1 MAEKKRYGLLE
12 MDEETKRRLDRE
24 IRREP
29 FHRVIPEIKEILK
42 EVRKGMPRIIDVH
55 CHPYTKEGWRSL
67 GKFRTHLETYL
78 YGKKGVTPESVTAE
92 SPTDEEWVLP
102 FRELGV
108 ACIPTA
114 WMADTSQG
122 LGPPYGPDPSYKSNT
137 NDELASLRNRFPDV
151 VIAAWG
157 SVDPWQRQKALEEV
171 ERCYKELKLL
181 GIKFQQGGQAFSV
194 ADKEI
199 AYPIWDLCQDLGMP
213 VKFHTGFTGMGS
225 GAPGAL
231 GLKLKYTMNLIP
243 DFDDVAADFPKLK
256 IIFLHHAEG
265 RDEDAC
271 LICRHKGN
279 VYREVSGMWPE
290 YYEINVPRMWYE
302 MNRRQQ
308 DKYMFGSEY
317 NLFPLDGILY
327 QHLRKDYREG
337 ILEKLFWKNAIH
349 ILGEDLERVGVNR
362 KEWKEKLEE
371 V

>member
-24 IRREP
+24 IRRQP
-29 FHRVIPEIKEILK
+29 FHRAIPEIKEMLK
-42 EVRKGMPRIIDVH
+42 EIRKGMPRIIDVH
-55 CHPYTKEGWRSL
+55 THPYTKEGWRSL
-67 GKFRTHLETYL
+67 GKFRTHLEAYL
-78 YGKKGVTPESVTAE
+78 YGKKNVTPESVTQE

-108 ACIPTA
+108 VCIPVA
-114 WMADTSQG
+114 WAAETTMSPG
-122 LGPPYGPDPSYKSNT
+122 DPLYMDNSN
-137 NDELASLRNRFPDV
+137 DYVASLRDRFPDV

-157 SVDPWQRQKALEEV
+157 SVDPHKGKKALEEV
-171 ERCYKELKLL
+171 ERCAKELKLL
-181 GIKFQQGGQAFSV
+181 GIKFQQAGQAFSV

-199 AYPIWDLCQDLGMP
+199 AYPIWDLCQNLGLP
-213 VKFHTGFTGMGS
+213 VQLHAGFTGMGS
-225 GAPGAL
+225 GAPGGL

-243 DFDDVAADFPKLK
+243 DFDDVAADFPRLK
-256 IIFLHHAEG
+256 IILLHHAEG

-279 VYREVSGMWPE
+279 VFREVSGMWPE

-308 DKYMFGSEY
+308 DKYMFGSEF
-317 NLFPLDGILY
+317 NLFPVDGVLY
-327 QHLRKDYREG
+327 QHLQKDYREG
-337 ILEKLFWKNAIH
+337 VLEKLFWKNAIR
-349 ILGEDLERVGVNR
+349 ILGEDFERVGVNL
-362 KEWKEKLEE
+362 KEWKQNLEE